1 MCNYLPSVNFKFLS
15 PVIIFLFIIFPG
27 HSQPSQGKDTLK
39 LQSADTFKI
48 PGNDSLKLPGGD
60 TLKLQS
66 KDTVKD
72 ELADSVIYKKMTFSA
87 EELVRGERLYFGLA
101 YPADKSINCGS
112 CHNTRISDTLNWNP
126 DALEISKKYL
136 DKSAVDLSKVLLNP
150 TGQKMKLVHKDFQ
163 LSASDIVLLKT
174 YMNRLTD
181 IGLQQEKPVITNLL
195 LLIIAAVLFL
205 FSLIDLII
213 KRAFKNPLYNRAILT
228 ITGIFISWILVVN
241 AIAIGR
247 STGFSPDQPVKFSH
261 AVHAGQNKTDCIY
274 CHYSANTSKSA
285 GIPSGSICMNCHF
298 LVRTGTRSGVGEIAK
313 VIEHFDSTK
322 AVDWIRIYKLP
333 DFTFFSH
340 AQHVNAGKIECATC
354 HGDVKVIDRLSQV
367 TDLSMGWCIDCHDS
381 RKVNLSNEYYKGHFM
396 EFSDAYKAGKIDS
409 VMVTGIGGRDCGK
422 CHY

>member
-1 MCNYLPSVNFKFLS
+1 MCNYFPLVNFKFLS
-15 PVIIFLFIIFPG
+15 PVIFFLFTIFPG
-27 HSQPSQGKDTLK
+27 HSQPIQGKDTLK
-39 LQSADTFKI
+39 LQSADTFKL
-48 PGNDSLKLPGGD
+48 PGKDTLKLPGED

-66 KDTVKD
+66 KDTVD
-72 ELADSVIYKKMTFSA
+72 AELADSVIYKKMTFRA
-87 EELVRGERLYFGLA
+87 EELVRGERLFFGLV
-101 YPADKSINCGS
+101 YQADKSINCGS

-136 DKSAVDLSKVLLNP
+136 DKSAFDLSQVLLNP
-150 TGQKMKLVHKDFQ
+150 PGQKMKLVHKDFQ
-163 LSASDIVLLKT
+163 LSASDIVLLKA
-174 YMNRLTD
+174 YMNRFVD
-181 IGLQQEKPVITNLL
+181 IGLTQNKPIITNLI
-195 LLIIAAVLFL
+195 LLIIAAALFL
-205 FSLIDLII
+205 FSTIDLII
-213 KRAFKNPLYNRAILT
+213 KRTFKNPRFNRAILT
-228 ITGIFISWILVVN
+228 VTGIFISWILVVN

-298 LVRTGTRSGVGEIAK
+298 LVRTGTRSGVTEITK

-322 AVDWIRIYKLP
+322 AIDWIRIYKLP

-354 HGDVKVIDRLSQV
+354 HGDVKVMDRLSQV
-367 TDLSMGWCIDCHDS
+367 NDLSMGWCIDCHDS
-381 RKVNLSNEYYKGHFM
+381 RKVNLSNEYYKGHFA
-396 EFSDAYKAGKIDS
+396 EFYDAYKTGKIDS